1 MNELRTEGSPQIN
14 LSNFTIFNLV
24 QDLTAYNT
32 KIRDKK
38 KTLVGL
44 LTYLNMFDSLFS
56 QVTT

>member
-1 MNELRTEGSPQIN
+1 MNALRTEGTPQIN
-14 LSNFTIFNLV
+14 LSNFSIFNLV

-38 KTLVGL
+38 KTLVSL
-44 LTYLNMFDSLFS
+44 LTYLNMFDPLFS